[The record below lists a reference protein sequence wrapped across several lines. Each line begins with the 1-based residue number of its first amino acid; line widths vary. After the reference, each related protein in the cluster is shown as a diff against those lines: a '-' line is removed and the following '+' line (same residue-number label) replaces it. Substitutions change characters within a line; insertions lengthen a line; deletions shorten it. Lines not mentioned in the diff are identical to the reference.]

1 MPIREKFPKAQLPR
15 SHYFF
20 SIGRGDSLRTFAL
33 RPLTLWAIIALLP
46 LSLLWGGGAT
56 LYLAF
61 HDEMLGIYLTHQIE
75 MRNAYEDRIAEA
87 RAELDR
93 VASRQLLDQN
103 SFEGKVHDLLLRQA
117 QLEQRGSLVASLA
130 TQVAEHDLAMT
141 AEIRPHPAAVKVP
154 VAALNAIEAVSR
166 TGPSDSVIGAAT
178 RAFAPL
184 PIEIAPPVAP
194 KPRPVEEPRDYVSVL
209 PKSEADHASA
219 DLAAAASNP
228 DLDASARLGLIA
240 YSLDRVERGQLAT
253 LGQVATVARDAVA
266 HLSAVVAKTGLSM
279 DNLSAHEPKGGV
291 GGPFIPV
298 SDDPAAPAFDTA
310 VSRAAREIALADRL
324 RRLMPFMPV
333 RRPLFGEA
341 SVSSP
346 FGYRPDPFLGRPALH
361 PGVDLV
367 QAFGAEI
374 YSTAAG
380 RVVHAGPFGGYGN
393 MVEVDHG
400 NGLATRYGHMSEVL
414 VTEGQEV
421 KAGAVLGRIGSTGR
435 STGPHLHY
443 EVRVNDEPVDPERFL
458 EAGAEMFAAQ

>member
-1 MPIREKFPKAQLPR
+1 MPIRDNFPKAQLPR

-61 HDEMLGIYLTHQIE
+61 HDEVLGPFLTREAE
-75 MRNAYEDRIAEA
+75 MESAYEDRLAEA

-93 VASRQLLDQN
+93 VTSHKLEDQS
-103 SFEGKVHDLLLRQA
+103 SFEAKVHDLLSRQA
-117 QLEQRGSLVASLA
+117 QLEQRGSIVATLA
-130 TQVAEHDLAMT
+130 TQAATRDLAAT
-141 AEIRPHPAAVKVP
+141 AEIRARPGAPKFTAG
-154 VAALNAIEAVSR
+154 ALNAIEAASR
-166 TGPSDSVIGAAT
+166 SGPSDSVISPAT

-184 PIEIAPPVAP
+184 PTEIAPVAAP
-194 KPRPVEEPRDYVSVL
+194 KPRPVEDPRDHASAL
-209 PKSEADHASA
+209 PKGDAERASA

-228 DLDASARLGLIA
+228 ELDASARLGLIA
-240 YSLDRVERGQLAT
+240 YSLDRVERGQLAA
-253 LGQVATVARDAVA
+253 LGQITTVARVTAA
-266 HLSAVVAKTGLSM
+266 RLGGVVAKTGLSL
-279 DNLSAHEPKGGV
+279 DSLIPPGAKGGV

-298 SDDPAAPAFDTA
+298 SDDPAAPAFDQA
-310 VSRAAREIALADRL
+310 VSRAAHEVALVDRL

-341 SVSSP
+341 GVSSP

-361 PGVDLV
+361 PGIDLV
-367 QAFGAEI
+367 QAYGAEI

-380 RVVHAGPFGGYGN
+380 RVVRAGPFGGYGN
-393 MVEVDHG
+393 MVEIDHG
-400 NGLATRYGHMSEVL
+400 NGLTTRYGHMSEVL
-414 VTEGQEV
+414 VAEGLDV

-443 EVRVNDEPVDPERFL
+443 EVRINDEPVDPERFL
-458 EAGAEMFAAQ
+458 QAGSEVFAER

>member
-61 HDEMLGIYLTHQIE
+61 HDEMLGIFLTHQIE

-93 VASRQLLDQN
+93 VDSRQLLDQN
-103 SFEGKVHDLLLRQA
+103 SFEAKVHDLLSRQA

-184 PIEIAPPVAP
+184 PIEIAPPAAP
-194 KPRPVEEPRDYVSVL
+194 KPRPVEEPRDHVSVL
-209 PKSEADHASA
+209 PKAEADHASA
-219 DLAAAASNP
+219 DLAAASSNP

-240 YSLDRVERGQLAT
+240 HSLDRVELGQLAT

-279 DNLSAHEPKGGV
+279 DNLSAPEPKGGV
-291 GGPFIPV
+291 GGPFIPG
-298 SDDPAAPAFDTA
+298 SDDPAAPGFDTA
-310 VSRAAREIALADRL
+310 VSRAAREVALADRL

-400 NGLATRYGHMSEVL
+400 NGLATRYGHMSEINVR
-414 VTEGQEV
+414 VGDTIKIGQV
-421 KAGAVLGRIGSTGR
+421 IGAVGSTGR

-443 EVRVNDEPVDPERFL
+443 ETRIDGEAVDPQKFL
-458 EAGAEMFAAQ
+458 RAGVRLSAG

>member
-1 MPIREKFPKAQLPR
+1 MPVRENFPNAQLPR

-61 HDEMLGIYLTHQIE
+61 HDEMLGIYLTRQIE
-75 MRNAYEDRIAEA
+75 MRNAYEDRIAAA
-87 RAELDR
+87 RAEFDR

-103 SFEGKVHDLLLRQA
+103 SFEGKVHDLLSRQA
-117 QLEQRGSLVASLA
+117 QLEQRGSIVASLA
-130 TQVAEHDLAMT
+130 TRAAERDLAET
-141 AEIRPHPAAVKVP
+141 ADIRPHPAAAKVAA
-154 VAALNAIEAVSR
+154 AALNAIDAASR
-166 TGPSDSVIGAAT
+166 TGPSDSVIGPAT
-178 RAFAPL
+178 RAFAPM
-184 PIEIAPPVAP
+184 PIEIAPPAAP
-194 KPRPVEEPRDYVSVL
+194 KPRPVEEPSDHVSAL
-209 PKSEADHASA
+209 PKAEADHASA
-219 DLAAAASNP
+219 DLAAAASDP
-228 DLDASARLGLIA
+228 DLDASARLDLIA
-240 YSLDRVERGQLAT
+240 RSLDRVERGQLAT

-266 HLSAVVAKTGLSM
+266 RLSAVVAKTGFSM
-279 DNLSAHEPKGGV
+279 DNLSAPEPKGGV

-346 FGYRPDPFLGRPALH
+346 FGYRRDPFLGRPALH

-367 QAFGAEI
+367 QAYGAEI
-374 YSTAAG
+374 FSTAAG
-380 RVVHAGPFGGYGN
+380 RVVHAGPLGGYGN

-443 EVRVNDEPVDPERFL
+443 EVRVNGEPVDPERFL
-458 EAGAEMFAAQ
+458 EAGADMFAAQ